1 MYRDEIDDILAQYC
15 ERLLHLAVR
24 VVVYVVL
31 VVAAMWAGSHLKAL
45 VAKPLKN
52 VEKVLDTV
60 SKSSTRV
67 AISIADTAIKGW
79 QSSQD

>member
-15 ERLLHLAVR
+15 DRLLQLAVC
-24 VVVYVVL
+24 VVL
-31 VVAAMWAGSHLKAL
+31 VVAAMWAGSHLKAV
-45 VAKPLKN
+45 VAKPLEN
-52 VEKVLDTV
+52 VEEVLDTV